1 MYPTKKKIL
10 ISDVQDSFYN
20 IPVPRAST
28 LGPRIA
34 LVDEKC
40 SGFSDAVSL
49 TLSSWYSLGV
59 IFLSDTILDFLG
71 TQFKEFVVEINL
83 QFLERYKMIIIYFK
97 LFQMYILQRLKHSI
111 IIYT

>member
-1 MYPTKKKIL
+1 MY
-10 ISDVQDSFYN
+10 V

-83 QFLERYKMIIIYFK
+83 QFLKRYKIIY
-97 LFQMYILQRLKHSI
+97 
-111 IIYT
+111 

>member
-1 MYPTKKKIL
+1 MQDMYLTKKKIL

-83 QFLERYKMIIIYFK
+83 QFLKRYKIIY
-97 LFQMYILQRLKHSI
+97 
-111 IIYT
+111 